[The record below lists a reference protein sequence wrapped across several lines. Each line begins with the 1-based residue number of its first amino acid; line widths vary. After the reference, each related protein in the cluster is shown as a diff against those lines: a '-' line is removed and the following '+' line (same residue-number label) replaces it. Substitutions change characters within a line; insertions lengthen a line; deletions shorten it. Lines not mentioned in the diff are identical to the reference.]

1 MSTPKTTT
9 PEPAGQPVLSPA
21 APTTTPGADAA
32 RPPAPPVPVTPATR
46 PHRAGRW
53 WWWVLGGVGLLG
65 ALLAGVPWL
74 VRSWQTVSTDD
85 AYVNGYVT
93 FVAPRVDGQIAR
105 VLVEDNNR
113 VQKGDLL
120 VQLDPEPYQ
129 VQVNIAQATVVA
141 AHADLVGTV
150 TLLS

>member
-1 MSTPKTTT
+1 MLRH
-9 PEPAGQPVLSPA
+9 AFAAALLALSA
-21 APTTTPGADAA
+21 ACSPAA

-65 ALLAGVPWL
+65 ALLASVPWL

-129 VQVNIAQATVVA
+129 VQVNRDYQ
-141 AHADLVGTV
+141 DL
-150 TLLS
+150 SRCSI